1 MAGFD
6 SLTNALVSCGG
17 YPGDALSLTRSCVLS
32 DPTCRRSSQ
41 GNLGVFKYMAEEP
54 RRRRSRQKR
63 SSTKAKLRQQAKIQ
77 KIIWISALVAIA
89 VAIVVIFT
97 RYAVLAAN

>member
-17 YPGDALSLTRSCVLS
+17 YLGDALSLTRSYVLS
-32 DPTCRRSSQ
+32 EPPCRRSSR
-41 GNLGVFKYMAEEP
+41 GNLGVFRYMAEEP

-63 SSTKAKLRQQAKIQ
+63 SSTKAKLREQAKIQ
-77 KIIWISALVAIA
+77 KIIWISALSAIA
-89 VAIVVIFT
+89 IAIVVIFA
-97 RYAVLAAN
+97 RYAILAAN